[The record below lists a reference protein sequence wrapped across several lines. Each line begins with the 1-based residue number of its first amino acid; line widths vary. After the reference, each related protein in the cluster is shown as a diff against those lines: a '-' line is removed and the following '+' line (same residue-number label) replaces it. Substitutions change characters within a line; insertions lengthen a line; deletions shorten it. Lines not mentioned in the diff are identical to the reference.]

1 MEPRCA
7 VQIYKF
13 DASVSSVRHILKKLI
28 SGVFGVKQ
36 A

>member
-1 MEPRCA
+1 MESRCA
-7 VQIYKF
+7 VQINKF
-13 DASVSSVRHILKKLI
+13 DASLSSVEILKKLI